1 MPPEFVRRRAAS
13 AAVAT
18 RRAVRLGLA
27 PRRAVVAGI
36 AIAAGA
42 LAACTPE
49 LNPREHDNGP
59 AQPVV
64 DRNAASAAAL
74 TEDMQLLQRLVQAP
88 PAEQAEITAAAQ
100 RDYETAPTPSRQ
112 LRFALVLAAPR
123 HAEQDLPRA
132 QRLLR
137 ELMAN
142 PEMLLSGERALAFLE
157 LQQIDDHLTLTT
169 ENRRLQDEAVRTD
182 RERLSN
188 VNHRLQAES
197 DENTRLRK
205 ELEEARAKLDAIAN
219 IERSLNERKP
229 NNEGRLP

>member
-1 MPPEFVRRRAAS
+1 MRTPLERTCARALVGLASAFIAACATDQAPRDKEVHPPPPVVDKNAAS
-13 AAVAT
+13 AAV
-18 RRAVRLGLA
+18 
-27 PRRAVVAGI
+27 
-36 AIAAGA
+36 
-42 LAACTPE
+42 
-49 LNPREHDNGP
+49 
-59 AQPVV
+59 
-64 DRNAASAAAL
+64 L
-74 TEDMQLLQRLVQAP
+74 TDDLQLLQKLVQAA
-88 PAEQAEITAAAQ
+88 PAEQAEITAAVQ

-112 LRFALVLAAPR
+112 LRFALVLANPGHPAT
-123 HAEQDLPRA
+123 DMPRA

-157 LQQIDDHLTLTT
+157 LQQIDDHLTLEA
-169 ENRRLQDEAVRTD
+169 ENRRLQGDAVRAD

-188 VNHRLQAES
+188 ATRRLQVET

-229 NNEGRLP
+229 SNEGRQP